1 MIRRKNEY
9 TQDVRTNMMGG
20 DGSVTIEHIFKKGE
34 GLDSNIRMYS
44 RITIQPGCSIGKHTH
59 QGEEEILH
67 VISGKGLADD
77 NGTEILLEAGD
88 SIVTRSGEFH
98 GIACAGD
105 EPLVL
110 LAAIPVY

>member
-9 TQDVRTNMMGG
+9 VRDVRTNMMGG
-20 DGSVTIEHIFKKGE
+20 EGTVTIEHIFKKDN
-34 GLDSNIRMYS
+34 GLNSNIRMYS
-44 RITIQPGCSIGKHTH
+44 RIIIQPGCSIGRHEH
-59 QGEEEILH
+59 RDEEEILH
-67 VISGKGLADD
+67 VISGRGLACD
-77 NGTEILLEAGD
+77 NGAEVILEAGD
-88 SIVTRSGEFH
+88 SIVTRSGETH